1 MKVRSYFVSCKRIR
15 ISKTISPNMSDV
27 QLKRVVIY
35 PKDIQF
41 ITGQS
46 ESTCRKIIRDIKM
59 KLGKSKEEYVT
70 IDEFCAHKGLDKN
83 SGIRFIY

>member
-1 MKVRSYFVSCKRIR
+1 M
-15 ISKTISPNMSDV
+15 PNTE
-27 QLKRVVIY
+27 LKRVVIY

-46 ESTCRKIIRDIKM
+46 ESTCRKIIRDIKL

-70 IDEFCAHKGLDKN
+70 IDEFCAHKGIDKN
-83 SGIRFIY
+83 SILHYIY